1 MISSDRSLLSL
12 DQVPD
17 VVGDGANTDSDLLS
31 VARFLHVAGQ
41 PGDGERRTVDLAHEE
56 SLEDDLV
63 ELCIRPPSQ
72 EPVQLNEQPQV
83 DVLALGLSPA
93 DFTVLVMTDINSH
106 HVFCKRRLSEKI
118 DTDTGGGVWGV
129 NGTKYY
135 HKVFVLQRSSHHTCG
150 VATVLLTLGLVWC
163 VLCLAGH
170 IGQTTPDIELS
181 AHYSHTKILNVVFL
195 QLPRVWTINKLH

>member
-1 MISSDRSLLSL
+1 MSL

-31 VARFLHVAGQ
+31 VAGFLHVAGQ

-63 ELCIRPPSQ
+63 ELGIRPPSQ

-135 HKVFVLQRSSHHTCG
+135 HKVFVLHRSSHHTCG
-150 VATVLLTLGLVWC
+150 VATVLLTKGLVWC